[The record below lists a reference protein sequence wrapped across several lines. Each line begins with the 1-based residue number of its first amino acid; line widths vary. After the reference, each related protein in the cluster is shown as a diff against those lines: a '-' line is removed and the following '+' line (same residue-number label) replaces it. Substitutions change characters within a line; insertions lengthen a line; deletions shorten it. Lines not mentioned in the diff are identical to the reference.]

1 MQGNSNG
8 AKIRVL
14 VVDDSVL
21 MGIQITKILNADGRL
36 EVVGRAKDG
45 LEALELV
52 EKLKPDVVTLDVE
65 MPRMDGLTALKHI
78 MVRCPVP
85 TVMVSA
91 LTWEGTRAT
100 FDALRFGAVD
110 VIAKPSRR
118 ETESLDAQA
127 QDIVTRVKRAA
138 TIGIGRARYR
148 KKAPANPFQVRGV
161 RGVPDAA
168 TRIIGIGAGSGG
180 YYSLLQVVPNLRA
193 DFEDVVIAVLHVASR
208 FIEPFVAYLGAH
220 SAVPVKNVGEVGVL
234 EKGTCYVCSS
244 QDAAVLTQDM
254 NGRLRFA
261 VRASSH
267 AVHAVAGIDTMFR
280 TIGAVTGRRAVGV
293 LMSGAGNDGAEGLAL
308 VRKSGGLAI
317 VQTLT
322 NCMNPSMPK
331 AALMKH
337 PADKVLPDYL
347 IADFLMTLHGAHL
360 RKGAEPRMKA
370 VAGGSS

>member
-1 MQGNSNG
+1 MPGHNNG

-21 MGIQITKILNADGRL
+21 MGIQITKILNADDRL

-45 LEALELV
+45 VEALELV

-78 MVRCPVP
+78 MVRFPVP

-91 LTWEGTRAT
+91 LTWEGTKAT
-100 FDALRFGAVD
+100 FDALRFGALD

-118 ETESLDAQA
+118 ETESLEEQA
-127 QDIVTRVKRAA
+127 KDIVTRVKRAA
-138 TIGIGRARYR
+138 SIGIGRARYR
-148 KKAPANPFQVRGV
+148 KKPAANPFLVRGV
-161 RGVPDAA
+161 RGNPGAA

-180 YYSLLQVVPNLRA
+180 YYSLLQVIPNLRA
-193 DFEDVVIAVLHVASR
+193 DFQDVVIAVIRVASR

-220 SAVPVKNVGEVGVL
+220 SAVPVKNVGQVGSL

-261 VRASSH
+261 LRATGN
-267 AVHAVAGIDTMFR
+267 AGRMNSAMDSMFR
-280 TIGAVTGRRAVGV
+280 TMAAVTGRRAVGV
-293 LMSGAGNDGAEGLAL
+293 LMSGAGSDGAEGLAFL
-308 VRKSGGLAI
+308 RKSGGMAI

-322 NCMNPSMPK
+322 NCMNPSMPR
-331 AALMKH
+331 AALMKS

-360 RKGAEPRMKA
+360 RKGTEPRLKV
-370 VAGGSS
+370 VASGSN